1 MEYSIVKILYNFKS
15 AIWYHVEMSA
25 ENTQN
30 QANVKLSEEQFS
42 KSVEDLKKIVET
54 IKTLS
59 GLNDRK

>member
-1 MEYSIVKILYNFKS
+1 
-15 AIWYHVEMSA
+15 MSA